1 MKASKA
7 TGKFTVRRAETITEE
22 VENLL
27 WQRGL
32 LGDLTPQ
39 TLLDTMVFYLG
50 LYFALRSGDE
60 HRRLRHNPSQ
70 LSLHE
75 PPTGLSYLKFTEDIS
90 KTNQGGL
97 KHRKKGNKEVVQ
109 YANVENP
116 ERCIVSLYKLYNSRC
131 PEDRPDHCFY
141 LKPLSKPS
149 GQCWYQCRPVGHNI
163 LAGTVARL
171 CRSAGL
177 NGHFT
182 NHSLRATAAT
192 RLFEAGIDE
201 QLIMHRNGHSTTSG
215 VRTYKRASENLKAIT
230 SSVLNSSKK

>member
-1 MKASKA
+1 M
-7 TGKFTVRRAETITEE
+7 
-22 VENLL
+22 NH
-27 WQRGL
+27 L
-32 LGDLTPQ
+32 LG
-39 TLLDTMVFYLG
+39 F
-50 LYFALRSGDE
+50 R
-60 HRRLRHNPSQ
+60 
-70 LSLHE
+70 
-75 PPTGLSYLKFTEDIS
+75 TEDIS

-97 KHRKKGNKEVVQ
+97 KHRKKANKEVVQ
-109 YANVENP
+109 HANVENP

-182 NHSLRATAAT
+182 NHSLCATAAT

-201 QLIMHRNGHSTTSG
+201 QLIMHRTGHSTTSG
-215 VRTYKRASENLKAIT
+215 VRMYKRASENLKAIT
-230 SSVLNSSKK
+230 SSVFEFLEKSEARHSSERAW